1 MADVISKLNQK
12 AADAL
17 EEGERFLAGQPMTVK
32 GRNALAAWADGIA
45 LDEVLP
51 NYVAQHGQTENLD
64 VADETVP
71 TAFLAALT
79 DRRVLLFSRSL
90 TGSPKE
96 LVESHDLVATTL
108 DVVDTG
114 DRARSRVFVFGSP
127 SGQVFAGECGI
138 NGKALQAADAFVE
151 AWMSAESN

>member
-1 MADVISKLNQK
+1 MADVITKLNNK
-12 AADAL
+12 VADVL
-17 EEGERFLAGQPMTVK
+17 EEGERFLGGQPLTIK
-32 GRNALAAWADGIA
+32 GRNAFSAWVDGVA
-45 LDEVLP
+45 VDEVLP
-51 NYVAQHGQTENLD
+51 NYVAQHGGTDALK
-64 VADETVP
+64 VADDTIP
-71 TAFLAALT
+71 SAFLAAVT

-114 DRARSRVFVFGSP
+114 DRARSRIFVFGGP

-138 NGKALQAADAFVE
+138 NGKALRAADAFVE
-151 AWMSAESN
+151 AWLRAESN